1 MIRTPNARCVLPSEG
16 LRRTNGRT
24 DTRQMHYHFPL
35 GRSQGTRKSAQQSP
49 STIGRAGPPVFTQLY
64 FTTKWQQKNRTETGL
79 I

>member
-35 GRSQGTRKSAQQSP
+35 GRSQGTRNKLSKVRQQ
-49 STIGRAGPPVFTQLY
+49 IGRAGPPVFTQLY
-64 FTTKWQQKNRTETGL
+64 FTTKWQQKKQNRNRT
-79 I
+79 